1 MEDFA
6 LKFLEATLYVII
18 GGAVLVWGLNK
29 LCEAM
34 DKFLNTTAEDWIG
47 FGIII
52 LIITVVALII

>member
-1 MEDFA
+1 M
-6 LKFLEATLYVII
+6 
-18 GGAVLVWGLNK
+18 LVWGLSK

-34 DKFLNTTAEDWIG
+34 EKFLNTTAEDWIG

>member
-6 LKFLEATLYVII
+6 LKFLEATFYVII

-34 DKFLNTTAEDWIG
+34 EKFLNTTAEDWFG
-47 FGIII
+47 FGMVIV
-52 LIITVVALII
+52 LITVVALII